1 MMSSSCYQDFPAF
14 SSLTAVTF
22 QAYKLF
28 PIIADLIEGFD
39 HSGKTAYV
47 KACYKNKVVP
57 VSYYLRH
64 MHESELKLRHHQ
76 LGCYAIKPIAISLVV
91 SHVSQ
96 RSRDESLMFVVSP
109 ISIHNLI
116 SLPITLET
124 QQREVFIC
132 PNLNWCPS
140 CLHQLDSSSV

>member
-1 MMSSSCYQDFPAF
+1 M
-14 SSLTAVTF
+14 
-22 QAYKLF
+22 
-28 PIIADLIEGFD
+28 IEGFD

-91 SHVSQ
+91 SGYY
-96 RSRDESLMFVVSP
+96 MFFTFADLCVCAYIRQYAQYYIRLSVTTRLIYVIFGS
-109 ISIHNLI
+109 SGIH
-116 SLPITLET
+116 IT
-124 QQREVFIC
+124 QF
-132 PNLNWCPS
+132 
-140 CLHQLDSSSV
+140 